1 MAHAEEIP
9 FSGQSELSVDAL
21 VEQVLA
27 RNPSLAQM
35 TAAWQAASAR
45 YPQVTS
51 LDDPMFGTTVAPAS
65 IGSSNVEFGYRLE
78 IAQKYPFP
86 QKRALRGQMALAEA
100 SAAGQDVADL
110 RLQLRESAKNAFY
123 DYYLVHRA
131 LEVNEENLN
140 LLRKARS
147 SVENRV
153 ATAGASI
160 QEVYQIDV
168 EIGRQRER
176 IVSLDR
182 MRQVAVARINTL
194 LHLPPDSSLPPP
206 PPHISRA
213 QPLPAAESLRS
224 RALAQRPDLQALA
237 NRLASEQT
245 SLALAY
251 REYYPDVEASAA
263 YDTIMGNGPTRDLAP
278 QIGLRINLPVRT
290 ARRHAAVAEA
300 QARLAQRQAELASRT
315 DQVHFQ
321 VQEAYAQVR
330 ESEDVVRLYQDTI
343 LPAAENN
350 VKAAQPAYTTGKIP
364 LVSFLEAQRSFV
376 SLRERYYEVLA
387 DSFRRRAA
395 LERVTAGPLS
405 PLR

>member
-1 MAHAEEIP
+1 
-9 FSGQSELSVDAL
+9 L
-21 VEQVLA
+21 VEQVLV

-45 YPQVTS
+45 YPQVIS
-51 LDDPMFGTTVAPAS
+51 LEDPLFGATFAPAS

-78 IAQKYPFP
+78 IAQKYPLP

-100 SAAGQDVADL
+100 SAAGQDVADM

-123 DYYLVHRA
+123 DYYLVQRA
-131 LEVNEENLN
+131 LVVNEENLK
-140 LLRKARS
+140 LLREARS

-176 IVSLDR
+176 VVTLER

-194 LHLPPDSSLPPP
+194 LHLPPDTALPPP
-206 PPHISRA
+206 PEQVS
-213 QPLPAAESLRS
+213 LAESLPEVADLRS

-237 NRLASEQT
+237 DRLVAEQA

-251 REYYPDVEASAA
+251 REYYPDIEASAV
-263 YDTIMGNGPTRDLAP
+263 YDTIMGNGPIRDLAP

-300 QARLAQRQAELASRT
+300 QARIAQRQAELASRT
-315 DQVHFQ
+315 DQLSFQ

-330 ESEDVVRLYQDTI
+330 ESADVIRLYQDTI

-350 VKAAQPAYTTGKIP
+350 VKAARPAYTTAKIP
-364 LVSFLEAQRSFV
+364 LVSLLEAQRNFV

-387 DSFRRRAA
+387 DYFRRRAT
-395 LERVTAGPLS
+395 LERVTGGPLTPS
-405 PLR
+405 R